1 MKTVLQSVRMFAVVT
16 LLTGVAYPLA
26 MTAFAKVAFR
36 RQAEGSLIEANGIIV
51 GSELLAQKF
60 ESDAYF
66 WPRPSAGDYAT
77 VASGAS
83 NKGPT
88 SANLAKSIEAQRTK
102 FGPSAPVDLLTS
114 SASGLD
120 PHISPEGARAQ
131 IVRIAKA
138 RQLPVDTISA
148 AVDQAVEPPQLGWFG
163 EPRVNVLNL
172 NRALDGIHS
181 AHDTTKALN
190 DID

>member
-1 MKTVLQSVRMFAVVT
+1 MKTIIQSVRMLLMLT

-26 MTAFAKVAFR
+26 MTGLAQLAFP
-36 RQAEGSLIEANGIIV
+36 RQAQGSLVAANGKVV

-60 ESDAYF
+60 ENDAYF
-66 WPRPSAGDYAT
+66 WPRPSAADYAT

-88 SANLAKSIEAQRTK
+88 SVDLAKQIEAQRAR
-102 FGPSAPVDLLTS
+102 FGPSASIDLLTS

-131 IVRIAKA
+131 IPRIAAA
-138 RQLPVDTISA
+138 RDVPADALSA
-148 AVDQAVEPPQLGWFG
+148 LVDQFVESPQLGFFG

-172 NRALDGIHS
+172 NRALERLS
-181 AHDTTKALN
+181 L
-190 DID
+190 